1 MNYKKKEQNVHFRSE
16 IIVAEFYRS
25 AEKDHAWYKLK
36 SLKRTLISNRIKKNC
51 LFSYTCEAMNNRSTT
66 RNQIQQSKVSQ
77 TLTKNIS
84 FCLKPTCSVKHFFFS
99 SGFHETRNEFVN
111 FKRIRQFQREIW
123 NCNLKNSRRLS
134 KLSE

>member
-1 MNYKKKEQNVHFRSE
+1 MNDFK
-16 IIVAEFYRS
+16 
-25 AEKDHAWYKLK
+25 KLK
-36 SLKRTLISNRIKKNC
+36 SNYWIIKKRTECALQVWDNSGGILPIGGKGSNRIKKNC
-51 LFSYTCEAMNNRSTT
+51 FFSYTCEAMNNRSTT
-66 RNQIQQSKVSQ
+66 RNQTQQSKVSQ

-84 FCLKPTCSVKHFFFS
+84 FCLKPTCSVKHFFFFS

-123 NCNLKNSRRLS
+123 NCNLKNSRRLW